1 MKLTKRQSELVC
13 ELSKGLSNKA
23 IARNLNVTEGT
34 VKMMLHLLY
43 AKTGT
48 ANRTALVMQ
57 CALAESGKAAEQII
71 ALSPGQAATAPAR
84 LDP

>member
-57 CALAESGKAAEQII
+57 CALADSKKDPAKIIFAEPTP
-71 ALSPGQAATAPAR
+71 LTTATS
-84 LDP
+84 